1 MIQQFFSIISKS
13 KKVKKITK
21 LLNTSSTRR
30 CISMNNIKVK
40 ASNIFFKV
48 QECTKLSFDSVI
60 SGIVVENLKSL
71 LVNNNISNFS
81 IIYNGTISNFNQTLD
96 IKNYFDLQGKIYEI
110 INFENIPTY
119 SIYTFDNEIKTYH
132 INQKNN
138 QIVDDNS
145 IFILVASDSIV
156 NNDIFIKDIESIRLL
171 LNLITRN
178 I

>member
-81 IIYNGTISNFNQTLD
+81 IIYNGTISKFQS
-96 IKNYFDLQGKIYEI
+96 DLGY
-110 INFENIPTY
+110 
-119 SIYTFDNEIKTYH
+119 
-132 INQKNN
+132 
-138 QIVDDNS
+138 
-145 IFILVASDSIV
+145 
-156 NNDIFIKDIESIRLL
+156 
-171 LNLITRN
+171 
-178 I
+178 